1 MPGIG
6 VKPGIGVMP
15 GIGVKPGGG
24 VKPGIGVM
32 PGIGVKP
39 GGVPPG
45 GGPVV
50 LPATKPGNG
59 IGWSH
64 PNPGPTGGAGI
75 VVKSIGQTLGMEGG
89 SVTSGSGKL
98 YPGGADSPPDVGNA
112 MPPRAPAPPGA
123 GPTLPP
129 GRPGGSQ
136 WPTRAGKISWTT
148 LVTENTSGGTAAG
161 AGVARSVSGSGAC
174 AGPRH

>member
-89 SVTSGSGKL
+89 SVTSGRSGKL

-112 MPPRAPAPPGA
+112 VPPRAPAPPGA
-123 GPTLPP
+123 GPTL
-129 GRPGGSQ
+129 
-136 WPTRAGKISWTT
+136 
-148 LVTENTSGGTAAG
+148 L
-161 AGVARSVSGSGAC
+161 
-174 AGPRH
+174 

>member
-1 MPGIG
+1 MAGTGVMPGIG

-15 GIGVKPGGG
+15 GIGGMPGMG
-24 VKPGIGVM
+24 VMLVVVMLVVVM

-64 PNPGPTGGAGI
+64 RNPGPTGGAGI

-89 SVTSGSGKL
+89 SVTSGSGK
-98 YPGGADSPPDVGNA
+98 
-112 MPPRAPAPPGA
+112 
-123 GPTLPP
+123 
-129 GRPGGSQ
+129 
-136 WPTRAGKISWTT
+136 
-148 LVTENTSGGTAAG
+148 
-161 AGVARSVSGSGAC
+161 RSEE
-174 AGPRH
+174 R

>member
-1 MPGIG
+1 MPGTGVMPGIGVMPGTGGMPGIG
-6 VKPGIGVMP
+6 VKPGTGVMLGMGVIP
-15 GIGVKPGGG
+15 GIGVML
-24 VKPGIGVM
+24 VVVM

-89 SVTSGSGKL
+89 SVTS
-98 YPGGADSPPDVGNA
+98 
-112 MPPRAPAPPGA
+112 
-123 GPTLPP
+123 
-129 GRPGGSQ
+129 
-136 WPTRAGKISWTT
+136 
-148 LVTENTSGGTAAG
+148 
-161 AGVARSVSGSGAC
+161 
-174 AGPRH
+174 